1 MPILLPH
8 AELFHER
15 RISSATFMSV
25 HLYGNV
31 YNMRV
36 GVAHALA
43 ELSDFGLLGE
53 QSLPKWEI
61 PCLGR
66 R

>member
-1 MPILLPH
+1 M
-8 AELFHER
+8 
-15 RISSATFMSV
+15 TFTSV
-25 HLYGNV
+25 HLYGNL
-31 YNMRV
+31 YMRV

-43 ELSDFGLLGE
+43 DLSNFGLLGE
-53 QSLPKWEI
+53 QSSQKCDI